1 MGLDSDAQDA
11 LLAAAKAVRLA
22 GPRTG
27 RPFVDTLKG
36 SRHGNMKELR
46 YKASSGTQV
55 WRAAFAFD
63 PEQKAVIL
71 MAAQKQGTGE
81 RRFYARLVAIADQR
95 FDNHLRQLAARR

>member
-1 MGLDSDAQDA
+1 MKFDADAQDA
-11 LLAAAKAVRLA
+11 LLAAAKAVSLA

-27 RPFVDTLKG
+27 RPFVDSLKG

-46 YKASSGTQV
+46 YKSAAGSQV

-63 PEQKAVIL
+63 PQQKAVIL

-81 RRFYARLVAIADQR
+81 RRFYRRLIATADKR
-95 FDNHLRQLAARR
+95 FESHLRRLEQRK